1 MRIKKFWKLYPQLKR
16 SGIEKK
22 RVLVSIKK
30 RKELQKFGKEYFDGK
45 RIHGYGGYHY
55 DKKFFS
61 KIARELVSHYKLDN
75 NSKILDIG
83 CAKGFLMHDIKL
95 ILPKAEILGI
105 DVSRYCKINALQNQ
119 KKNIKIGCCSKL
131 PFKDRYFDFVIS
143 ISTIHNLT
151 KSGIKKSIKE
161 INRVSKGKSF
171 IRVKAHRD
179 KKEKKYIDDWNLVSK
194 SNLNTNEWKKIFQL
208 TNYKGDFDFSS
219 F

>member
-83 CAKGFLMHDIKL
+83 CAKGFLMHDIKS
-95 ILPKAEILGI
+95 IIPKAEILGI
-105 DVSRYCKINALQNQ
+105 DISKYCKINALQNQ
-119 KKNIKIGCCSKL
+119 KKHIKIDKS
-131 PFKDRYFDFVIS
+131 DVINFLQS
-143 ISTIHNLT
+143 
-151 KSGIKKSIKE
+151 
-161 INRVSKGKSF
+161 
-171 IRVKAHRD
+171 
-179 KKEKKYIDDWNLVSK
+179 
-194 SNLNTNEWKKIFQL
+194 
-208 TNYKGDFDFSS
+208 
-219 F
+219 